1 MSVVFF
7 RAPASGIGFIAATF
21 PERRTFTCRAYDSL
35 FSFMAASGTATTARV
50 ASQQKLT
57 PRFGTRRS
65 RRIAL
70 GTIGRDSCSRIGGFP
85 PWSFGHASTRSFQA
99 NASASL
105 DSTFRPFARDLQR
118 RLSRTQGS
126 TRSLPPPAQQ
136 HDSFAEKAEGENAG
150 GAPTRRLAARRLHLD
165 RGHRQPRKHADRG
178 TLGCFASGVAWRR
191 CTAQGTGASFE
202 TILRDFLNDGFALL
216 VAAGITTAH
225 DIVAQKSGSVQRFDQ
240 YTHLAAVEKAL
251 VKDPSLETVF
261 GRDYG
266 IKPDIVV
273 YRPRN
278 DPSILGGR
286 IASDRTAELTPFFTD
301 ARYANPKA
309 MILEAIVSCK
319 LTIRSDRVQNIRP
332 EAANAVRTRKG
343 RMPRIVAVTAEPLC
357 GGGRL
362 ESIALGTGDVDCVYH
377 SGLPELEAAMQGAN
391 RTSEAAKLK
400 NLVDGRRLRDV
411 SDLLFDLIT

>member
-1 MSVVFF
+1 M
-7 RAPASGIGFIAATF
+7 
-21 PERRTFTCRAYDSL
+21 
-35 FSFMAASGTATTARV
+35 
-50 ASQQKLT
+50 
-57 PRFGTRRS
+57 
-65 RRIAL
+65 
-70 GTIGRDSCSRIGGFP
+70 
-85 PWSFGHASTRSFQA
+85 
-99 NASASL
+99 
-105 DSTFRPFARDLQR
+105 
-118 RLSRTQGS
+118 
-126 TRSLPPPAQQ
+126 
-136 HDSFAEKAEGENAG
+136 
-150 GAPTRRLAARRLHLD
+150 PTRGIRERVQAHRSPVSTDRPSVTYSSDFPGLKALRDRYLLQLNSTILARKKLVPKTLVQ
-165 RGHRQPRKHADRG
+165 RQREGWPHPDCISIADTG
-178 TLGCFASGVAWRR
+178 NLGSMEIAERWAALLPGSLGAVG
-191 CTAQGTGASFE
+191 TAQGTGASFE
-202 TILRDFLNDGFALL
+202 TILRDFLNDGFTLL
-216 VAAGITTAH
+216 AAAGIVAANG
-225 DIVAQKSGSVQRFDQ
+225 IVAQRSGNVQRFDQ

-278 DPSILGGR
+278 DPSVFGGR
-286 IASDRTAELTPFFTD
+286 VASDRTAELTPFFTD

-377 SGLPELEAAMQGAN
+377 SGLPELEAAMQGVN

-400 NLVDGRRLRDV
+400 NLIDGRRLRDV